1 MVIFIGFGPDVD
13 MSSMQK
19 IAVQTNGEAYHA
31 LKPQDVQR
39 ILLQTIARRICA
51 PQCH

>member
-1 MVIFIGFGPDVD
+1 
-13 MSSMQK
+13 MQK
-19 IAVQTNGEAYHA
+19 IALQTNGAAYHA

-51 PQCH
+51 TPQCH